1 MWILSSIGIPAHH
14 AVGLAGSAYRL
25 VPSCSRPALTLRPPA
40 VSAFAACALRL
51 PWGSGVRWVGELA
64 APFNVP
70 RYSHCQGLRALPC
83 GWSLASWRPRL
94 RTLTSALQRAGASL
108 GQPASAEL
116 ENATVYYVPSE
127 PTSVMKVSPIFPTIG
142 IHNRVQ

>member
-70 RYSHCQGLRALPC
+70 RYSHCQCLRA
-83 GWSLASWRPRL
+83 
-94 RTLTSALQRAGASL
+94 LTSALQRAGASL

>member
-1 MWILSSIGIPAHH
+1 MNLLLPSTYHAIPTVKVFVPCPA
-14 AVGLAGSAYRL
+14 AGRL
-25 VPSCSRPALTLRPPA
+25 HP
-40 VSAFAACALRL
+40 
-51 PWGSGVRWVGELA
+51 GG
-64 APFNVP
+64 
-70 RYSHCQGLRALPC
+70 
-83 GWSLASWRPRL
+83 RL